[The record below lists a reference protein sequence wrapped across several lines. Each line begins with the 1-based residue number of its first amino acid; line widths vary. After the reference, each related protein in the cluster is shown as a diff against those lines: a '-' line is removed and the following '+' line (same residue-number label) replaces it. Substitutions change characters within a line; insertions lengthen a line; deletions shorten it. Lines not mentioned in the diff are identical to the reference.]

1 MTHLQITTSKR
12 KHSGAVNRHVIFIYL
27 FNFFVTLDCIQYL
40 ILLQLIPI
48 LPVRML
54 VVGLRF
60 TIYFY
65 FLQFSL
71 KKPYSHVL

>member
-12 KHSGAVNRHVIFIYL
+12 KHSAVNRHVIFIYL
-27 FNFFVTLDCIQYL
+27 FNFFVTLDYIQYL